1 MSSRYTIKRTSLI
14 TWEVID
20 WEQMKVI
27 QSDISLSKAEEI
39 VKKLE
44 ASQ

>member
-1 MSSRYTIKRTSLI
+1 MSRYTIKRTSLI
-14 TWEVID
+14 TWDIID

-27 QSDISLSKAEEI
+27 QANITSLSKAEEI
-39 VKKLE
+39 VKELE